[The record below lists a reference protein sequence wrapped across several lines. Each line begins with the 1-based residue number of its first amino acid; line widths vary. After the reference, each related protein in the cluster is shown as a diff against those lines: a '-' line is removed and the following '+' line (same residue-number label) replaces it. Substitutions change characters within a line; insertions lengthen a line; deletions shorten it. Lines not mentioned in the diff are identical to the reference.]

1 VDADCAACHVPAAE
15 TPMGGRW
22 IAMLTYP
29 ADHVRGDF
37 LRQLH
42 GDLAASEPARCSTCH
57 TQERCASCH
66 VDAAHVPQIATI
78 PPAGPGIELP
88 RFAAHYFTPPSHL
101 TPGFLENHGD
111 MASFQACATCHTRND
126 CAACHQAEM
135 PAVASALPRAQDVR
149 APGVLLEPRVPP
161 SHLLASFIERHG
173 PMAAASPGTCT
184 SCHTRTF
191 CADCHEASLVQAQ
204 LPQGLAGPRFH
215 PPNYQARHSAEAYSR
230 RLECSSCHNTAAF
243 CRDCHQEAG
252 FQAVGRLGMGFH
264 DAEPLWLLRH
274 GQPAR
279 YALESCA
286 TCHVQ
291 SDCIQC
297 HSVIGSFR
305 VNPHGRGFDARRAW
319 ERNPAICFACHIDTP
334 VF

>member
-1 VDADCAACHVPAAE
+1 
-15 TPMGGRW
+15 
-22 IAMLTYP
+22 
-29 ADHVRGDF
+29 
-37 LRQLH
+37 
-42 GDLAASEPARCSTCH
+42 
-57 TQERCASCH
+57 
-66 VDAAHVPQIATI
+66 
-78 PPAGPGIELP
+78 
-88 RFAAHYFTPPSHL
+88 
-101 TPGFLENHGD
+101 

-264 DAEPLWLLRH
+264 DAEPLLLLRH